1 MGAVPESLFGR
12 DLLPDLL
19 QLRND
24 RVPNIRIGL
33 AETLRY
39 LACEIGFIQERQA
52 TDQIDA
58 AMKFFCTDSIQEVR
72 YIAGLYFDQL
82 QNS

>member
-1 MGAVPESLFGR
+1 MCAVPETLFNC

-39 LACEIGFIQERQA
+39 MTCEIGYIQERPA

-58 AMKFFCTDSIQEVR
+58 AMKFFCTDAIREVR

-82 QNS
+82 QDA